1 MSRRAH
7 EQGDCNGDWTCIWC
21 WYEIADE
28 TNNDTE
34 QGDNE

>member
-1 MSRRAH
+1 MSGWVRV
-7 EQGDCNGDWTCIWC
+7 DVCNGDHTCPWC
-21 WYEIADE
+21 RDEIADE